1 MNPAESKMY
10 PFLYRD
16 FHMAKLAS
24 VAEAAPLLPEGANGL
39 AANGGLAVPE
49 GATVSLQRQGHNMK
63 LCIHSTM
70 STHPM
75 SAHFSAGGII
85 EKVAVIPTVGHGN
98 SDEVLHL
105 QYSSWISSVFC
116 RVSLT
121 QETTAEETGLSI
133 SIFSRSRF
141 AFN

>member
-1 MNPAESKMY
+1 
-10 PFLYRD
+10 
-16 FHMAKLAS
+16 MAKLAS
-24 VAEAAPLLPEGANGL
+24 VAEAAPLLPEGANDL

-49 GATVSLQRQGHNMK
+49 GATVSLQRQGNNMK

-70 STHPM
+70 STHPQ

-85 EKVAVIPTVGHGN
+85 KKVAVIPTVGHGN
-98 SDEVLHL
+98 SDVLHL
-105 QYSSWISSVFC
+105 QYSSWISSVLC

-121 QETTAEETGLSI
+121 QETTTEETGLSI
-133 SIFSRSRF
+133 SIFSRSRS